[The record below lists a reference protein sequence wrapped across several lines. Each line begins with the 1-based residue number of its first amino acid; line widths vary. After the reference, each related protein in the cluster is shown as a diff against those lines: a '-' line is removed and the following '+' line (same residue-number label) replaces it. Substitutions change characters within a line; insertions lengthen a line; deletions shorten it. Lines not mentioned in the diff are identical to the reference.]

1 MAMTATY
8 DLDTHH
14 LDAINAFVNSQL
26 GETVYCKFP
35 DGFEQPDSCLLLLRA
50 LYGLRR
56 SPLPW
61 LQEVAREPCLF
72 MNGNG
77 ILVFFYHLLLSLWA
91 VTTAP

>member
-1 MAMTATY
+1 MAMMAAY
-8 DLDTHH
+8 DLDTYH
-14 LDAINAFVNSQL
+14 LDAIYAFVNSQL
-26 GETVYCKFP
+26 GETVYYKFP

-56 SPLPW
+56 LPLLW

-77 ILVFFYHLLLSLWA
+77 ILIFFYHPPLSLWA
-91 VTTAP
+91 ATTAP